1 MISLRLYLDSR
12 AVKKGE
18 PCPIKLMLNHRSKT
32 ALLPLGV
39 SVLPYQWDAKS
50 QQVVNSPSRD
60 SINAY
65 LLERRATVQN
75 LILRMTSSGELL
87 GLSITEVKRKIE
99 EALSPTIDRSSMLE
113 PRFEDFISRCKAKR
127 TREIYQATLRKVQAF
142 EPHASSLRFEAVTKD
157 WLSRFDSFLADS
169 GCKSLNARAIHL
181 RNLRAVFNDAIDNGV
196 TSVYPFRKFKIKT
209 EATAKRSL
217 SVEQLRS
224 LFSCEVLPWQ
234 RRYLDVFKLT
244 FFLIGINTI
253 DLLALKK
260 SSVTPDGRLQYRRAK
275 TSRLYSIKLEPEA
288 LELIHRYRG
297 IGHLL
302 SFGDAYKDSHAFCG
316 KLDRGLKSIGHVEH
330 VPNPKYSGHGCG
342 HHLELTRYSPLFP
355 FISIYWARHTWASVA
370 AELDVPVEVIAHAL
384 GHGFGNRTTAIYID
398 FDLRKVDAANRRVMD
413 WVLYGKH

>member
-12 AVKKGE
+12 AAKKGE
-18 PCPIKLMLNHRSKT
+18 SCPIKLMLNHRSRT
-32 ALLPLGV
+32 ALLSLGV
-39 SVLPYQWDAKS
+39 SVLPSQWDAKS

-99 EALSPTIDRSSMLE
+99 EALSPDVDSSSMVV

-127 TREIYQATLRKVQAF
+127 TREIYQVTLAKVQAF
-142 EPHASSLRFEAVTKD
+142 EPHAVSLRFEAITKD
-157 WLSRFDSFLADS
+157 WLSRFDSFLAES
-169 GCKSLNARAIHL
+169 GCKSVNARAIHL
-181 RNLRAVFNDAIDNGV
+181 RNIRAVFNDAIDNGI
-196 TSVYPFRKFKIKT
+196 TSAYPFRKFKIKT
-209 EATAKRSL
+209 EATAKRAL

-224 LFSCEVLPWQ
+224 LFACDVRPWQ

-260 SSVTPDGRLQYRRAK
+260 SSVTADGRLEYRRAK

-288 LELIHRYRG
+288 LELINRYRG
-297 IGHLL
+297 VDHLL

-316 KLDRGLKSIGHVEH
+316 KLDRGLKSIGQVES
-330 VPNPKYSGHGCG
+330 VPNPKYSGRGCG
-342 HHLELTRYSPLFP
+342 YHRMITRYSPQFP
-355 FISIYWARHTWASVA
+355 FLSIYWARHTWASVA
-370 AELDVPVEVIAHAL
+370 AQLDIPVEVISHAL

-398 FDLRKVDAANRRVMD
+398 FDLRKVDAANRRVLD
-413 WVLYGKH
+413 WVLYGKR